1 MKLTKLFTVIL
12 LVSTVMFG
20 CKSKSSKEL
29 IVNKWKLTAV
39 SDEMADSTSR
49 MSEESKKEMI
59 GKVSIELTKDG
70 KCIMQG
76 VGDSPGTGTYS
87 LSDDG
92 KTLKLTEDG
101 ATRSDVMGVNELT
114 DSKLMMTDEKGKVKM
129 TFSKQ

>member
-1 MKLTKLFTVIL
+1 MKFTKLFTISL
-12 LVSTVMFG
+12 LVATVMIG
-20 CKSKSSKEL
+20 CKSKSAKEL

-39 SDEMADSTSR
+39 SDEKADSTSK
-49 MSEESKKEMI
+49 MPEERKKEMI

-76 VGDSPGTGTYS
+76 VGDSPGTGTYT

-101 ATRSDVMGVNELT
+101 ATRSDVMGINDLT
-114 DSKLMMTDEKGKVKM
+114 DSKLVLTDENGKVKM
-129 TFSKQ
+129 TFAKQ